1 MARNPKQDAN
11 LKPIQKGELSKE
23 EAKSRGSAGG
33 KKSGEARRAKR
44 DARASARYILGLA
57 AKGDVLTQLE
67 KIGANKN
74 DGLTNMELLHA
85 RLFVQATS
93 GNLEA
98 AKLLMNIAGY
108 DSEENRK
115 ERESVN
121 ADRRRDAE
129 VQFKMD
135 TMASR
140 GMDAANV
147 AVSLGNEDG
156 GTDVMIYLPKVS
168 DEEDLEMPEEEEE
181 EVPKEGE

>member
-1 MARNPKQDAN
+1 
-11 LKPIQKGELSKE
+11 
-23 EAKSRGSAGG
+23 
-33 KKSGEARRAKR
+33 
-44 DARASARYILGLA
+44 
-57 AKGDVLTQLE
+57 
-67 KIGANKN
+67 
-74 DGLTNMELLHA
+74 
-85 RLFVQATS
+85 
-93 GNLEA
+93 EA
-98 AKLLMNIAGY
+98 AKMLLNIAGY

-129 VQFKMD
+129 VQLKMD

-156 GTDVMIYLPKVS
+156 GTDVMIYLPQVS
-168 DEEDLEMPEEEEE
+168 KEEDLEVPEDEEE